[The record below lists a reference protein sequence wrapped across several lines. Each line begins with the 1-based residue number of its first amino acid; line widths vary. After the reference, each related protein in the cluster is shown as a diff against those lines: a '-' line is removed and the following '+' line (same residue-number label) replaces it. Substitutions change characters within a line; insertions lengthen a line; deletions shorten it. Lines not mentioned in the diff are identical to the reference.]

1 MKTCGIIVEYNPLHA
16 GHLHHLQQARQVS
29 GCSVL
34 VVVLSSYFTQR
45 ALPSLIEPYQKARLA
60 IEHGADIVVE
70 LPAVYA
76 AQSADRFA
84 RNAIDTLRNLH
95 VDGVCFGSETNDIDE
110 LERQLAALNAL
121 EANPG
126 TSWQK
131 NIGARVRPNDILGM
145 QYIRYARQAGITPL
159 CIQRDDRFKS
169 ATKTRDD
176 FFSGSQNEWM
186 SEWFLPEQR
195 WESYYPYLRTFL
207 QMSAPAALSK
217 LFLVNEGIE
226 HRLIENAKKHADW
239 NGFLNASISKTY
251 TKARIQRTCLF
262 LMLQITKEQM
272 REHERLEGSIL
283 LACNETGRKYLNT
296 IKKDCVLYSKF
307 AQMPPFLKEVR
318 LKTKALYESV
328 MTHPVKEELYVR

>member
-45 ALPSLIEPYQKARLA
+45 ALPSLIEPYQKAALRL
-60 IEHGADIVVE
+60 EHGADIVVE

-131 NIGARVRPNDILGM
+131 
-145 QYIRYARQAGITPL
+145 T
-159 CIQRDDRFKS
+159 
-169 ATKTRDD
+169 
-176 FFSGSQNEWM
+176 
-186 SEWFLPEQR
+186 
-195 WESYYPYLRTFL
+195 
-207 QMSAPAALSK
+207 SAPASGPTI
-217 LFLVNEGIE
+217 F
-226 HRLIENAKKHADW
+226 
-239 NGFLNASISKTY
+239 
-251 TKARIQRTCLF
+251 
-262 LMLQITKEQM
+262 
-272 REHERLEGSIL
+272 
-283 LACNETGRKYLNT
+283 LACSIFVTRGKPASRLCAFSAT
-296 IKKDCVLYSKF
+296 IGSK
-307 AQMPPFLKEVR
+307 APPKRATTFFPVP
-318 LKTKALYESV
+318 KTNG
-328 MTHPVKEELYVR
+328 